1 MIGIL
6 MRASIRTVQGEIWI
20 RRMGMGDLEYRV
32 EPTGNDEITKA
43 LEALETLRQSSLRAM
58 QLDQVRLLSQELRE
72 KNAELE
78 STLEK
83 LRSTQDR
90 IISQQKLA
98 ELGELSAGVAHEIR
112 NPLQFI
118 KNFTISSELLIS
130 ELKTLLE
137 QPDGLNEEEAR
148 DLIRDISENLER
160 VTHHSD
166 RANGIV
172 SGMLTLDRGTG
183 GGFRPVDLNRLVTE
197 QTDLAHGAVQ
207 AQEPGF
213 STRVNIEKDPDLGEV
228 TLVPED
234 IARVIVNLVTNACQA
249 MAEKAPGACENYMP
263 ELLVRTSGTGDGV
276 TITVLDNGPGVTPE
290 IARRMFI
297 PFFTTRDTA
306 LNTGLG
312 LSLAH
317 DIAREH
323 ADKGMYFIWDFTQ
336 LNVRPHSRVGL
347 LKYKTAPKCSLSGP
361 FRHSGV
367 GRNPGAVGPV
377 RSYNLNFTYPYQPG
391 TWGRHRGKVR
401 TRRVHGDEGIP
412 AGLTTSGG
420 SPIAVIQRKP
430 DQQKNTAAGAP
441 PSNAASLATPPMMP
455 STSFI
460 QPK

>member
-172 SGMLTLDRGTG
+172 SGMLTLDRLTG
-183 GGFRPVDLNRLVTE
+183 VCMD
-197 QTDLAHGAVQ
+197 
-207 AQEPGF
+207 
-213 STRVNIEKDPDLGEV
+213 
-228 TLVPED
+228 
-234 IARVIVNLVTNACQA
+234 
-249 MAEKAPGACENYMP
+249 
-263 ELLVRTSGTGDGV
+263 
-276 TITVLDNGPGVTPE
+276 
-290 IARRMFI
+290 
-297 PFFTTRDTA
+297 
-306 LNTGLG
+306 
-312 LSLAH
+312 
-317 DIAREH
+317 
-323 ADKGMYFIWDFTQ
+323 
-336 LNVRPHSRVGL
+336 
-347 LKYKTAPKCSLSGP
+347 
-361 FRHSGV
+361 
-367 GRNPGAVGPV
+367 
-377 RSYNLNFTYPYQPG
+377 
-391 TWGRHRGKVR
+391 
-401 TRRVHGDEGIP
+401 
-412 AGLTTSGG
+412 
-420 SPIAVIQRKP
+420 
-430 DQQKNTAAGAP
+430 
-441 PSNAASLATPPMMP
+441 
-455 STSFI
+455 
-460 QPK
+460 

>member
-323 ADKGMYFIWDFTQ
+323 GGDIEVKSEPGEYTEM
-336 LNVRPHSRVGL
+336 RVFL
-347 LKYKTAPKCSLSGP
+347 
-361 FRHSGV
+361 
-367 GRNPGAVGPV
+367 PV
-377 RSYNLNFTYPYQPG
+377 
-391 TWGRHRGKVR
+391 
-401 TRRVHGDEGIP
+401 
-412 AGLTTSGG
+412 
-420 SPIAVIQRKP
+420 
-430 DQQKNTAAGAP
+430 
-441 PSNAASLATPPMMP
+441 
-455 STSFI
+455 
-460 QPK
+460 

>member
-1 MIGIL
+1 MTRHNSGPDQRPGATDPFGISKFSPRRNTVQITLCLVLIIGLLTWATIHAALTGNPTAIAIPAAALAVALVMIGIL

-43 LEALETLRQSSLRAM
+43 LEALETLRQSSRRTM

-183 GGFRPVDLNRLVTE
+183 GD
-197 QTDLAHGAVQ
+197 
-207 AQEPGF
+207 
-213 STRVNIEKDPDLGEV
+213 S
-228 TLVPED
+228 
-234 IARVIVNLVTNACQA
+234 
-249 MAEKAPGACENYMP
+249 
-263 ELLVRTSGTGDGV
+263 
-276 TITVLDNGPGVTPE
+276 
-290 IARRMFI
+290 
-297 PFFTTRDTA
+297 A
-306 LNTGLG
+306 L
-312 LSLAH
+312 
-317 DIAREH
+317 
-323 ADKGMYFIWDFTQ
+323 
-336 LNVRPHSRVGL
+336 
-347 LKYKTAPKCSLSGP
+347 
-361 FRHSGV
+361 
-367 GRNPGAVGPV
+367 
-377 RSYNLNFTYPYQPG
+377 
-391 TWGRHRGKVR
+391 
-401 TRRVHGDEGIP
+401 
-412 AGLTTSGG
+412 
-420 SPIAVIQRKP
+420 
-430 DQQKNTAAGAP
+430 
-441 PSNAASLATPPMMP
+441 
-455 STSFI
+455 
-460 QPK
+460 